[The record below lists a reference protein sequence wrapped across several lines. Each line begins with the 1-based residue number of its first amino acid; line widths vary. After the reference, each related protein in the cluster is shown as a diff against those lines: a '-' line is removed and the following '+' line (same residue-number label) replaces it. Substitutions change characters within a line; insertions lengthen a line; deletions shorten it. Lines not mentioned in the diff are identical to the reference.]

1 MPVSADRIRADLEAI
16 NRFSADPESGWTR
29 LTFTTPWLN
38 AVKYVEDQLI
48 ALGATTTYWPGGNLV
63 GRLAG
68 LDPSGPAVMSGSHLD
83 TVLQGGRF
91 DGVVGVVAAL
101 ETARAMVEDG
111 FKPKLNYDLV
121 VFAEEEGTRFGA
133 GLTGSAVMTG
143 RLSPDQL
150 TELVD
155 RDGISYRQALDQSG
169 LVVEDRPPLIRAD
182 LRAMI
187 EIHIEQAEVLAK
199 QGLPLGLVEAIAGIR
214 LLQVEVVGRA
224 DHAGARPMDQR
235 LDAAAGAAEM
245 ILGVERIAWT
255 MGPPA
260 VATVGRVEVWPGSA
274 NVIPGQATFT
284 IDARHTDPDRL
295 DELENR
301 LLGLIEETADQRGLV
316 AKATRTAD
324 APTVSLSAD
333 LLDRLRKLAAARGVD
348 PLLMPSGASHD
359 TARLAGLT
367 EAAMIFTPSIKGRSH
382 CPEEETDLAD
392 IVLGA
397 ELVYDLVR
405 ELTR

>member
-1 MPVSADRIRADLEAI
+1 MPVSADRIRTDLEAI

-29 LTFTTPWLN
+29 LTFSAPWLG

-48 ALGATTTYWPGGNLV
+48 ALGATTAYWPGGNLV

-68 LDPSGPAVMSGSHLD
+68 VDPSGPAVMSGSHLD

-111 FKPKLNYDLV
+111 FKPRLNYDLV
-121 VFAEEEGTRFGA
+121 VFAEEEGTRFGG

-143 RLSPDQL
+143 RMNPDQL
-150 TELVD
+150 AELVD
-155 RDGISYRQALDQSG
+155 RDGISYRQALDRSG
-169 LVVEDRPPLIRAD
+169 LVVEDRPPLARGD

-187 EIHIEQAEVLAK
+187 EIHIEQAEVLARR
-199 QGLPLGLVEAIAGIR
+199 GLPLGLVEAIAGIR
-214 LLQVEVVGRA
+214 LLRVEVVGRA

-235 LDAAAGAAEM
+235 LDAATGAAEM
-245 ILGVERIAWT
+245 ILGVERTART
-255 MGPPA
+255 MGPPT
-260 VATVGRVEVWPGSA
+260 VATVGRIEVWPGSA
-274 NVIPGQATFT
+274 NVIPGRAVFT
-284 IDARHTDPDRL
+284 IDARHTDPDL
-295 DELENR
+295 LNELENR
-301 LLGLIEETADQRGLV
+301 LLELVEETADRRDLV

-324 APTVSLSAD
+324 APTVRLSAD
-333 LLDRLRKLAAARGVD
+333 LLDRLQELAAARGIN

-367 EAAMIFTPSIKGRSH
+367 EAAMIFLPSIRGRSH
-382 CPEEETDLAD
+382 CPEEETDLTD
-392 IVLGA
+392 IVLGT

-405 ELTR
+405 ELIA